1 MYPKIT
7 IDINKLRDNATFI
20 KKLCEKGGCKTALVV
35 KSMCANYWLFRG
47 FENPK
52 FKEA

>member
-35 KSMCANYWLFRG
+35 KII
-47 FENPK
+47 E
-52 FKEA
+52 